1 MMSLQQFEIR
11 SNRAKQE
18 IVASLHT
25 VESELAKVLARKNL
39 NAAVS
44 HFLSN

>member
-18 IVASLHT
+18 IGASLHT